1 MFNVHN
7 TDLMLCCQGQPLSGL
22 LSCQEGNG
30 NLLLREWKTALKKGY
45 NLKKML
51 ENHNRSI

>member
-1 MFNVHN
+1 MFDVHN

-45 NLKKML
+45 NKK
-51 ENHNRSI
+51 NNA